1 MEMETAM
8 QKELL
13 ADFLHLF
20 HSVPSARARL
30 PALLA
35 RFGDNPRRLLDSSNA
50 TLDALGLR
58 QESIRRVRASRH
70 PRVEAD
76 LEWADREGNH
86 LLCYSDDA
94 YPELLR
100 QTVGFPALLYA
111 RGNPELLDA
120 PQIAIVGSRNCT
132 PGGAQNA
139 FELAAQCCAA
149 GLVITSGM
157 ALGIDSS
164 AHRGAL
170 SVSGKTIA
178 VTATGLDRVYPSR
191 NRNLADE
198 IAECGLI
205 VSEFPLGTNAL
216 PAYFPQ
222 RNRIISGLA
231 IATLV
236 VEAAQRSGSLI
247 TARLAAE
254 QGREVLAVPG
264 SIHNPQTRGC
274 HQLIRDGATLV
285 ETARDIAAELGS
297 LFDFVFQQQSSRLA
311 GTAESLDDEHRALLD
326 SIGYDPVNCDI
337 LVQRSGLTI
346 DKLSSMLVVLELN
359 DLIQSAP
366 GGCYVRI

>member
-1 MEMETAM
+1 M

-13 ADFLHLF
+13 ADFLHLY
-20 HSVPSARARL
+20 HSIPSASARL

-35 RFGDNPRRLLDSSNA
+35 RFGGNPRRLLESSTDNLR
-50 TLDALGLR
+50 THGLR
-58 QESIRRVRASRH
+58 HDAICRLRGARH
-70 PRVEAD
+70 PQVDFD
-76 LEWADREGNH
+76 LEWAERDANQ
-86 LLCYSDDA
+86 LLCYSDAA

-100 QTVGFPALLYA
+100 QTTNFPALLYA
-111 RGNPELLDA
+111 RGDPGLLSA

-139 FELAAQCCAA
+139 FDFAAQCACA
-149 GLVITSGM
+149 GLVVTSGM
-157 ALGIDSS
+157 ALGIDSA

-170 SVSGKTIA
+170 SINGKTVA
-178 VTATGLDRVYPSR
+178 VTATGQDRVYPSR
-191 NRNLADE
+191 NRGLADE
-198 IAECGLI
+198 IAEHGLI
-205 VSEFPLGTNAL
+205 VSEFPLGTKAL
-216 PAYFPQ
+216 AAYFPQ

-231 IATLV
+231 VATLV

-254 QGREVLAVPG
+254 QGRDVLAIPG

-285 ETARDIAAELGS
+285 ETTRDIAGELGS
-297 LFDFVFQQQSSRLA
+297 LFDFALQQQSSQPPGL
-311 GTAESLDDEHRALLD
+311 AESLDNEQRALLD

-346 DKLSSMLVVLELN
+346 DKLSSMLVILELN

>member
-1 MEMETAM
+1 M

-13 ADFLHLF
+13 ADFLHLY
-20 HSVPSARARL
+20 HSIQSASARL
-30 PALLA
+30 PVLLA
-35 RFGDNPRRLLDSSNA
+35 RFDDNPRRLLESSTD
-50 TLDALGLR
+50 TLRAHGLR
-58 QESIRRVRASRH
+58 QESIRSLRAARH
-70 PRVEAD
+70 PQVEID
-76 LEWADREGNH
+76 LEWARRNGNH

-100 QTVGFPALLYA
+100 QINNFPALLYA
-111 RGNPELLDA
+111 RGNPGLLST

-139 FELAAQCCAA
+139 FDFAAQCAA
-149 GLVITSGM
+149 ANLVVTSGL
-157 ALGIDSS
+157 ALGIDSA

-170 SVSGKTIA
+170 SVSGKTVA

-191 NRNLADE
+191 NRGLAGE
-198 IAECGLI
+198 IVERGLV
-205 VSEFPLGTNAL
+205 VSEFPLGTKARAAN
-216 PAYFPQ
+216 FPQ

-231 IATLV
+231 VATLV
-236 VEAAQRSGSLI
+236 VEAARRSGSLI
-247 TARLAAE
+247 TARLAGE

-285 ETARDIAAELGS
+285 ETTRDIAGELGS
-297 LFDFVFQQQSSRLA
+297 LFNFALQQQSSQLP
-311 GTAESLDDEHRALLD
+311 GLAESLDNEQLALLD

-346 DKLSSMLVVLELN
+346 DKLSSMLVLLELN